1 MEGIIFYKEEHKEK
15 KYNKIVPEKKNSLN
29 NILLNSGIKYKGD
42 KKVSLVDKFTNN
54 YGFNK
59 HHNQIKIDISNINN
73 IDNNINEK
81 KDITLTGKDQSND
94 KIVKNYNLLQ
104 NNSKDNIIKNIK
116 KIIIENSNK
125 NNIFN

>member
-1 MEGIIFYKEEHKEK
+1 M
-15 KYNKIVPEKKNSLN
+15 
-29 NILLNSGIKYKGD
+29 
-42 KKVSLVDKFTNN
+42 SLVDKFTNN

-94 KIVKNYNLLQ
+94 KIVKNYNLLK

>member
-94 KIVKNYNLLQ
+94 KIVKNYNLLK
-104 NNSKDNIIKNIK
+104 NNSKN
-116 KIIIENSNK
+116 NSNL
-125 NNIFN
+125 